1 MQARE
6 GEWETVLAWRC
17 HEGYSVGGDYCW
29 SRADGNSLVVALVDV
44 LGHGQAA
51 NESLQGIISA
61 LNTTSATGL
70 LSLYSLIER
79 TASLRRGCAL
89 FLGQIGSSNLDY
101 ILVGNT
107 RAWVLTPSR
116 TEFLLGQPGVV
127 GHSRTSSQAKIQK
140 AALPARA
147 IILACSDGIRRSFV
161 PEHGQ
166 SAYWFSDGQQLIE
179 HILSTYSVQ
188 EDDAS
193 VLFVRRV

>member
-1 MQARE
+1 M
-6 GEWETVLAWRC
+6 
-17 HEGYSVGGDYCW
+17 GGDYCW

-51 NESLQGIISA
+51 NKSLQGIISA
-61 LNTTSATGL
+61 LNTASATGL

-79 TASLRRGCAL
+79 TASRRRGCAL
-89 FLGQIGSSNLDY
+89 FLGQIRSSNLDY

-140 AALPARA
+140 AALPDRA
-147 IILACSDGIRRSFV
+147 IVLACSDGIRRSFV
-161 PEHGQ
+161 PEHSQ

-179 HILSTYSVQ
+179 HILSTYNP
-188 EDDAS
+188 
-193 VLFVRRV
+193 LWWRRVCLDPAQQPS